1 MVVCTCVQ
9 SAKADNGLGG
19 EVFVNKYDA
28 QIIEKEEDSGYVS
41 KMFEPKMPIVI
52 NEQQKNKWGSPR
64 GYKVGAGLQGAKRG
78 VNWAKKQGTDKCVS
92 MKIFQPTMPSVI
104 VEHDKTHMGSPEVG
118 PKNAKWVVQCGAE
131 ER

>member
-1 MVVCTCVQ
+1 VQ

-19 EVFVNKYDA
+19 EVYVNKYDA

-64 GYKVGAGLQGAKRG
+64 GYKVGKGLWGG
-78 VNWAKKQGTDKCVS
+78 GD
-92 MKIFQPTMPSVI
+92 
-104 VEHDKTHMGSPEVG
+104 
-118 PKNAKWVVQCGAE
+118 
-131 ER
+131 